1 MTTRRPATDHRKG
14 TDHVLNRSARTRTTA
29 LACAAGLALLV
40 ATGCEEDAA
49 SGKPGDGKGPAASA
63 GGALD
68 GGRPLALGKAA
79 AITYK
84 GGSDNARGTLKVAA
98 QSVVK
103 GSRAD
108 LPKSSLQAADR
119 KLQPYYVTMTFK
131 NIGDA
136 SIHYPFL
143 NTPTSLE
150 DSGGTPQEVLI
161 TADEGVKR
169 CPGKDP
175 DDFGTGDTATLC
187 KVFLLPK
194 GATPATVTYA
204 TGDGTESPVSW
215 KVPME

>member
-1 MTTRRPATDHRKG
+1 M
-14 TDHVLNRSARTRTTA
+14 LNRSALPRVAA
-29 LACAAGLALLV
+29 LACAAGLVLL

-49 SGKPGDGKGPAASA
+49 SGQAGRGPGPAADGSLN
-63 GGALD
+63 GD
-68 GGRPLALGKAA
+68 GGRALALGKAT

-84 GGSDNARGTLKVAA
+84 GGSDNGRGTLKVAA
-98 QSVVK
+98 KSVVK

-108 LPKSSLQAADR
+108 LPKASLQAADR

-150 DSGGTPQEVLI
+150 DSGGAPQEVLI
-161 TADEGVKR
+161 TADDGVKR
-169 CPGKDP
+169 CPGEDP

-187 KVFLLPK
+187 KVFLLSR

-204 TGDGTESPVSW
+204 TGDGTERPVSW
-215 KVPME
+215 KVPG